1 MQNEE
6 LADCDVQG
14 KMDILTQLHHAWP
27 LSVAAVTSWKNIWR
41 DREKIVWILMRQALS
56 HVFLITQTFSL
67 IFTYSTLFLSATSRS
82 CIKKR
87 KGQRWLWPVH
97 SCVCSSCFTR
107 NILPLLNNWTSS
119 VPPISPLEEGGRAS
133 REGASLCRGIWT
145 GGEGHVCWRW
155 GWVDQCGSESVR
167 RW

>member
-6 LADCDVQG
+6 TGRLWCTGENGYFNTVTSC
-14 KMDILTQLHHAWP
+14 MSCP
-27 LSVAAVTSWKNIWR
+27 LSVAAVTSWQNIWR

-145 GGEGHVCWRW
+145 GGGKGMSAGDEG
-155 GWVDQCGSESVR
+155 E
-167 RW
+167 